1 MDPDLQVII
10 NAWHDIPKAVKAGIV
25 VMAWGQKTETAPKLF
40 DIRVLIAL

>member
-25 VMAWGQKTETAPKLF
+25 VMVKAASQ
-40 DIRVLIAL
+40 